1 MIEYPLEDR
10 DLKKVLQVL
19 KKDLISF
26 TPPKIRIINPADL
39 QIKAEIIQNYPIE
52 NANSIS
58 FLIIFLVPT
67 ALLSVMFF
75 SIYVYRF
82 VNIKL
87 HRSSGGEEVEKMR
100 ESGRSEGVSGR

>member
-1 MIEYPLEDR
+1 M
-10 DLKKVLQVL
+10 
-19 KKDLISF
+19 
-26 TPPKIRIINPADL
+26 
-39 QIKAEIIQNYPIE
+39 
-52 NANSIS
+52 
-58 FLIIFLVPT
+58 PT